1 MSRWWRS
8 EDEVDGGD
16 GSDEQ
21 TLETMPVGLIELDT
35 DWTVRFVNAAAER
48 MVGYERADLLGRS
61 YWDAF
66 PANVDNEFGRRY
78 RSAVETGQPATVE
91 AFYPE
96 PLNQWFEVQA
106 VPTQRGLWLYFSE
119 TTARR
124 QAVERLALLARVSD
138 DLVGTLNAPAAVGRI
153 PRTIVPALASWAS
166 VALLTEDGGLVDGG
180 AWHADPAK
188 VPLVRRYAA
197 ATRESSPTTAPL
209 LRAVT
214 TGSPVSLAAGE
225 LTGPALGTVA
235 TGEARRLLQLLEPGS
250 MTVLPIRGPDR
261 VLGALTLVHDRHR
274 TVDPAD
280 VATATEVADRAGLA
294 LDNAR
299 LYEQQRRLAQELQ
312 RSMLTAPPEPDHAQ
326 IVVRYLPAAEAAR
339 VGGDWYDAFVQPDGA
354 TTLVIGDVV
363 GHDTSA
369 AASMGQLRSMLRG
382 IAVTGDVGPA
392 GLLGQLDAAMTQ
404 LQLHTYA
411 TAALARFEQSPADL
425 ERGITRMRW
434 ANAGHPPPLI
444 IHPDGTIAELAS
456 WRGDLMLGV
465 DSTTRRSES
474 VVSLDRDTT
483 VLLYTDG
490 LIERR
495 NSVLD
500 DGMDRLRAT
509 AAELAGLP
517 LDDLCDQLIER
528 LVDGRPEDD
537 VALVAIR
544 LHRQDRPRPDAA
556 GPVDVPPTVKPD
568 PAGRA
573 TTPRR

>member
-1 MSRWWRS
+1 MSRWWRPD
-8 EDEVDGGD
+8 DESADGAD
-16 GSDEQ
+16 AQ
-21 TLETMPVGLIELDT
+21 TLETMPIGLMELDR

-48 MVGYERADLLGRS
+48 MTGYDRAELLGRS

-66 PANVDNEFGRRY
+66 PANLDNEFGRRY
-78 RSAVETGQPATVE
+78 RHAVETGQPETVE

-96 PLNQWFEVQA
+96 PLNRWFEVQA
-106 VPTQRGLWLYFSE
+106 VPTPQGLWLYFSE

-153 PRTIVPALASWAS
+153 PRLLVPALASWAT
-166 VALLTEDGGLVDGG
+166 VALLAEDGGLVDAG
-180 AWHADPAK
+180 AWHVDPAK

-197 ATRESSPTTAPL
+197 AARESSPTTAPL

-214 TGSPVSLAAGE
+214 TGTPVTVPVTG
-225 LTGPALGTVA
+225 LTGRALGMVA
-235 TGEARRLLQLLEPGS
+235 TGEARRLLQVLEPGT

-261 VLGALTLVHDRHR
+261 VLGVLTLVHDRHR
-274 TVDPAD
+274 QVDSAD
-280 VATATEVADRAGLA
+280 IATATEVADRAGLA

-392 GLLGQLDAAMTQ
+392 GLLTQLDAAMTQ

-411 TAALARFEQSPADL
+411 TAALARFEQTEEDL

-444 IHPDGTIAELAS
+444 IHPDGTIAELAT
-456 WRGDLMLGV
+456 WRGELMLGV
-465 DSTTRRSES
+465 DAATRRSES
-474 VVSLDRDTT
+474 VVSLDRNTT

-495 NSVLD
+495 DSVLD
-500 DGMDRLRAT
+500 DGMDRLRAA
-509 AAELAGLP
+509 AAELAELP
-517 LDDLCDQLIER
+517 LDELCDQLIER
-528 LVDGRPEDD
+528 LVDDRPEDD

-556 GPVDVPPTVKPD
+556 GPTKVPPTVKPD
-568 PAGRA
+568 PAG
-573 TTPRR
+573 

>member
-1 MSRWWRS
+1 MSRWWRTDGVDDGP
-8 EDEVDGGD
+8 DEADA
-16 GSDEQ
+16 Q
-21 TLETMPVGLIELDT
+21 TLESMPIGLLELDT
-35 DWTVRFVNAAAER
+35 DWTVRYINAAGEQ
-48 MVGYERADLLGRS
+48 MVGYVRADLLGRS

-66 PANVDNEFGRRY
+66 PASDGNEFGRAY
-78 RSAVETGQPATVE
+78 RKAVASRRPQTFE

-96 PLNQWFEVQA
+96 PLNQWYEVHA
-106 VPTQRGLWLYFSE
+106 VPTVQGLWVYFTE
-119 TTARR
+119 VTARR
-124 QAVERLALLARVSD
+124 QAVERLALLARVSE

-153 PRTIVPALASWAS
+153 PRVIVPALANWAT
-166 VALLTEDGGLVDGG
+166 VAVLAEDGTLQDAG
-180 AWHADPAK
+180 AWHVDPAK
-188 VPLVRRYAA
+188 VPLVRRFAA
-197 ATRESSPTTAPL
+197 AAQASSPTTSPT

-214 TGSPVSLAAGE
+214 TGTPVTVPATG
-225 LTGPALGTVA
+225 LTGRALGLVA
-235 TGEARRLLQLLEPGS
+235 TGEARQLLRVLDPGT

-261 VLGALTLVHDRHR
+261 VLGVLTLVHDRHR
-274 TVDPAD
+274 AVDPAD
-280 VATATEVADRAGLA
+280 LATATEIAQRAGLA

-299 LYEQQRRLAQELQ
+299 LYEQQRRLAEELQ
-312 RSMLTAPPEPDHAQ
+312 RSMLTAAPQPDHAQ

-354 TTLVIGDVV
+354 TVLVIGDVV

-392 GLLGQLDAAMTQ
+392 GLLAQLDAAITQ

-411 TAALARFEQSPADL
+411 TAALARFEQTPEDL

-444 IHPDGTIAELAS
+444 IHADGTIAELAS

-465 DSTTRRSES
+465 DPTARRTES
-474 VVSLDRDTT
+474 VVSLDRGTT

-495 NSVLD
+495 DSVLD
-500 DGMDRLRAT
+500 DGMDRLRTA
-509 AAELAGLP
+509 AAELSGLP
-517 LDDLCDQLIER
+517 LEELCDRLIER
-528 LVDGRPEDD
+528 LVDSRPEDD

-544 LHRQDRPRPDAA
+544 LHRQDRPRPDVA
-556 GPVDVPPTVKPD
+556 GPRDVPPTVPPD
-568 PAGRA
+568 PAA
-573 TTPRR
+573 

>member
-1 MSRWWRS
+1 MSRWWRT
-8 EDEVDGGD
+8 DGEAD
-16 GSDEQ
+16 GADDADAQ
-21 TLETMPVGLIELDT
+21 TLESMPIGLIELDP

-48 MVGYERADLLGRS
+48 MVGYGRAELLGRS

-66 PANVDNEFGRRY
+66 PANVDNEFGRAY
-78 RSAVETGQPATVE
+78 REAVTSGEPRTVE

-96 PLNQWFEVQA
+96 PLNRWFEVQA
-106 VPTQRGLWLYFSE
+106 VPTPQGLWLYFSE

-138 DLVGTLNAPAAVGRI
+138 DLVGTLNAPAAVARI
-153 PRTIVPALASWAS
+153 PRLVVPALASWATAA
-166 VALLTEDGGLVDGG
+166 VLAEDGGLLDAG
-180 AWHADPAK
+180 AWHVDPAK
-188 VPLVRRYAA
+188 VPLVQRYAA
-197 ATRESSPTTAPL
+197 AARESSPTTSPL

-214 TGSPVSLAAGE
+214 TGTPITVTSTG
-225 LTGPALGTVA
+225 LTGRALGLVA
-235 TGEARRLLQLLEPGS
+235 TGEARRLLQVLEPGT

-261 VLGALTLVHDRHR
+261 VLGVLTLVHDRHR
-274 TVDPAD
+274 AVDPAD

-299 LYEQQRRLAQELQ
+299 LYEQQRRLAEELQ
-312 RSMLTAPPEPDHAQ
+312 RSMLTAAPQPDHAQ

-354 TTLVIGDVV
+354 TVLVIGDVV

-392 GLLGQLDAAMTQ
+392 GLLAQLDAAMTQ

-411 TAALARFEQSPADL
+411 TAALARFEQTPDDL
-425 ERGITRMRW
+425 GRGVTRMRW

-465 DSTTRRSES
+465 DPTARRRES
-474 VVSLDRDTT
+474 VVSLDRETT

-495 NSVLD
+495 DSVLD
-500 DGMDRLRAT
+500 DGMDRLRTA

-517 LDDLCDQLIER
+517 LDDLCDGLIER
-528 LVDGRPEDD
+528 LVDSRPEDD

-544 LHRQDRPRPDAA
+544 LHRQDRPRPDVA
-556 GPVDVPPTVKPD
+556 GPRSVPPTVPPD
-568 PAGRA
+568 PAA
-573 TTPRR
+573 

>member
-1 MSRWWRS
+1 MSRWWS
-8 EDEVDGGD
+8 TVGEPGDAEDTDA
-16 GSDEQ
+16 Q
-21 TLETMPVGLIELDT
+21 TLESMPIGLMELDT
-35 DWTVRFVNAAAER
+35 DWTVRFVNAAGEQ

-66 PANVDNEFGRRY
+66 PANVDNEFGRAY
-78 RSAVETGQPATVE
+78 RHAVATRQPQTVE

-106 VPTQRGLWLYFSE
+106 VPTRMGLWLYFSE
-119 TTARR
+119 VTARR
-124 QAVERLALLARVSD
+124 QAVERLALLARVSE
-138 DLVGTLNAPAAVGRI
+138 DLVGTLNAPSAVGRI
-153 PRTIVPALASWAS
+153 PRLIVPALASWAMVS
-166 VALLTEDGGLVDGG
+166 LLAPDGSLRDAG
-180 AWHADPAK
+180 AWHVDPAK
-188 VPLVRRYAA
+188 VPLVRRYSAA
-197 ATRESSPTTAPL
+197 AQDSSPTTAPL

-214 TGSPVSLAAGE
+214 TGAAVSVTGAQ

-235 TGEARRLLQLLEPGS
+235 TGEARRLLRLLEPGS

-274 TVDPAD
+274 FPDPAD
-280 VATATEVADRAGLA
+280 IATATEVADRAGLA

-299 LYEQQRRLAQELQ
+299 LYEQQRQLAQELQ
-312 RSMLTAPPEPDHAQ
+312 RSMLTAPPEPDHAH

-382 IAVTGDVGPA
+382 IAVTGDAGPA
-392 GLLGQLDAAMTQ
+392 HLLSMLDGAITQ
-404 LQLHTYA
+404 LQLPTYA
-411 TAALARFEQSPADL
+411 TAALARFEQTPEDL

-465 DSTTRRSES
+465 DHTAKRSES
-474 VVSLDRDTT
+474 VISLDRETT

-495 NSVLD
+495 DSILD
-500 DGMDRLRAT
+500 DGMDRLRAA
-509 AAELAGLP
+509 AAELADRP
-517 LDDLCDQLIER
+517 LDELCDQLIER
-528 LVDGRPEDD
+528 LVDDRPEDD

-544 LHRQDRPRPDAA
+544 LHRQDRPRPDEA
-556 GPVDVPPTVKPD
+556 GPENTPPIAPPD
-568 PAGRA
+568 PAGS
-573 TTPRR
+573 

>member
-1 MSRWWRS
+1 MSRWWRTDG
-8 EDEVDGGD
+8 EIDGVDD
-16 GSDEQ
+16 ADAQ
-21 TLETMPVGLIELDT
+21 TLESMPIGLIELDP

-48 MVGYERADLLGRS
+48 MIGYERTELLGRS

-66 PANVDNEFGRRY
+66 PANVDNEFGDGY
-78 RSAVETGQPATVE
+78 RLAVETRAPQTVE

-96 PLNQWFEVQA
+96 PLNRWFEVQA
-106 VPTQRGLWLYFSE
+106 VPTPQGLWLYFSE

-138 DLVGTLNAPAAVGRI
+138 DLVGTLNAAAAVARI
-153 PRTIVPALASWAS
+153 PRLIVPALASWAT
-166 VALLTEDGGLVDGG
+166 VAVLAEDGTLQEAG
-180 AWHADPAK
+180 AWHVDPAK
-188 VPLVRRYAA
+188 VPLVRRFAA
-197 ATRESSPTTAPL
+197 AAQASSPATAPS
-209 LRAVT
+209 LRAVS
-214 TGSPVSLAAGE
+214 TGTPVTVPASG
-225 LTGPALGTVA
+225 LTGRALSRVA
-235 TGEARRLLQLLEPGS
+235 TGKARQLLQVLEPGTV
-250 MTVLPIRGPDR
+250 TVLPIRGPDR
-261 VLGALTLVHDRHR
+261 VLGVLTLVHDRHR

-280 VATATEVADRAGLA
+280 VATATEVTDRAGLA

-299 LYEQQRRLAQELQ
+299 LYEQQRRLAEELQ

-326 IVVRYLPAAEAAR
+326 IVVRYLPAGEAAR

-354 TTLVIGDVV
+354 TVLVIGDVV
-363 GHDTSA
+363 GHDISA

-382 IAVTGDVGPA
+382 IAVSGDVGPA
-392 GLLGQLDAAMTQ
+392 GLLAQLDAAMTQ

-411 TAALARFEQSPADL
+411 TAALARFEQTPEDL

-465 DSTTRRSES
+465 DPKARRSES
-474 VVSLDRDTT
+474 VVSLDRETT

-495 NSVLD
+495 DSVLD
-500 DGMDRLRAT
+500 DGMDRLRT
-509 AAELAGLP
+509 AAAEFAALP
-517 LDDLCDQLIER
+517 LDDLCDRLIER
-528 LVDGRPEDD
+528 LVDSRPEDD

-544 LHRQDRPRPDAA
+544 LHRQDRPRPDVA
-556 GPVDVPPTVKPD
+556 GPRSVPPTVEPD
-568 PAGRA
+568 PAS
-573 TTPRR
+573 

>member
-1 MSRWWRS
+1 MSRWWRTDG
-8 EDEVDGGD
+8 EADGGD
-16 GSDEQ
+16 DAR
-21 TLETMPVGLIELDT
+21 TLESMPIGLIELDR
-35 DWTVRFVNAAAER
+35 DWTVRYVNAAGER

-66 PANVDNEFGRRY
+66 PASDGNDFGRVY
-78 RSAVETGQPATVE
+78 REAVATRQPQTFE

-96 PLNQWFEVQA
+96 PLNQWYEVHA
-106 VPTQRGLWLYFSE
+106 VPTPQGLWLYFTE

-138 DLVGTLNAPAAVGRI
+138 DLVGTLNAPAAVARI
-153 PRTIVPALASWAS
+153 PRLIVPALASWAT
-166 VALLTEDGGLVDGG
+166 VAVLAEDGTLLDAG
-180 AWHADPAK
+180 AWHVDPAK
-188 VPLVRRYAA
+188 VPLVRRFAA
-197 ATRESSPTTAPL
+197 AAQASAPATAPS

-214 TGSPVSLAAGE
+214 TGTPVTVPVSG
-225 LTGPALGTVA
+225 LTGRALSRVA
-235 TGEARRLLQLLEPGS
+235 TGEARQLLQVLDPGT

-261 VLGALTLVHDRHR
+261 VLGVLTLVHDRHR
-274 TVDPAD
+274 TADPAD
-280 VATATEVADRAGLA
+280 IATATEVTDRAGLA

-299 LYEQQRRLAQELQ
+299 LYEQQRRLAEELQ
-312 RSMLTAPPEPDHAQ
+312 RSMLTAAPQPDHAQ

-354 TTLVIGDVV
+354 TVLVIGDVV

-392 GLLGQLDAAMTQ
+392 GLLAQLDAAITQ

-411 TAALARFEQSPADL
+411 TAALARFEQTPDDL
-425 ERGITRMRW
+425 ERGITRLRW

-465 DSTTRRSES
+465 DPTARRTES
-474 VVSLDRDTT
+474 VISLDRETT

-495 NSVLD
+495 DSVLD
-500 DGMDRLRAT
+500 DGMDRLRTA

-517 LDDLCDQLIER
+517 LDELCDGLIER
-528 LVDGRPEDD
+528 LVDSRPEDD

-544 LHRQDRPRPDAA
+544 LHRQDRPRPDVA
-556 GPVDVPPTVKPD
+556 GPRNVPPTVPPD
-568 PAGRA
+568 PAA
-573 TTPRR
+573 

>member
-1 MSRWWRS
+1 MSRWWRT
-8 EDEVDGGD
+8 DGAAD
-16 GSDEQ
+16 GADDADAQ
-21 TLETMPVGLIELDT
+21 TLETMPIGLLELDT
-35 DWTVRFVNAAAER
+35 DWTVRYVNSAGEE
-48 MVGYERADLLGRS
+48 MVGYGRAELLGRS

-66 PANVDNEFGRRY
+66 PASAGNEFGRVY
-78 RSAVETGQPATVE
+78 REAVATRQAQTFE

-96 PLNQWFEVQA
+96 PLNRWYEVHA
-106 VPTQRGLWLYFSE
+106 VPTLQGLWVYFTE
-119 TTARR
+119 VTARR
-124 QAVERLALLARVSD
+124 QAVERLALLARISD

-153 PRTIVPALASWAS
+153 PQMVVPALASWATVS
-166 VALLTEDGGLVDGG
+166 LLAEDGSLRDAGVWHVD
-180 AWHADPAK
+180 AAK

-197 ATRESSPTTAPL
+197 AARESSPATAPV

-214 TGSPVSLAAGE
+214 TGAPVTVAAAQ
-225 LTGPALGTVA
+225 LTGLALGEVA
-235 TGEARRLLQLLEPGS
+235 TGEALRLLRLLEPGT
-250 MTVLPIRGPDR
+250 MTVLPIRGSDR
-261 VLGALTLVHDRHR
+261 ALGVLTLVHDRHR
-274 TVDPAD
+274 AVDPAD
-280 VATATEVADRAGLA
+280 LATATEVTQRAGLA

-299 LYEQQRRLAQELQ
+299 LYEQQRRLAEELQ

-326 IVVRYLPAAEAAR
+326 IVVRYLPASEAAR

-392 GLLGQLDAAMTQ
+392 GLLAQLDAAMTQ
-404 LQLHTYA
+404 LQVHTYA
-411 TAALARFEQSPADL
+411 TAALARFEQTPAEV
-425 ERGITRMRW
+425 ERGVTRMRW
-434 ANAGHPPPLI
+434 ANAGHPPPLV

-465 DSTTRRSES
+465 DSTARRSES
-474 VVSLDRDTT
+474 VVSLDRETT

-495 NSVLD
+495 DSVLD
-500 DGMDRLRAT
+500 DGMDRLRAA

-517 LDDLCDQLIER
+517 LDDLCDRLIEQ
-528 LVDGRPEDD
+528 LVDSRPEDD

-544 LHRQDRPRPDAA
+544 LHRQDRPRPDEA
-556 GPVDVPPTVKPD
+556 GPASVPPTAPPD
-568 PAGRA
+568 PAG
-573 TTPRR
+573 